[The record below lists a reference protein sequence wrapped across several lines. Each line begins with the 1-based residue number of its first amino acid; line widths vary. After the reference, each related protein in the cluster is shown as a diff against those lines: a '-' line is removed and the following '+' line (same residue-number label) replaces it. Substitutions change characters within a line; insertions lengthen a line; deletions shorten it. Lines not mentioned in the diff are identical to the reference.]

1 MAHSASDA
9 AIVRSTIDLARNL
22 GLLVTAEGVET
33 EDARERLQGMG
44 CQLLQGYY
52 LCHPLPADRCAR
64 VIRETGIVLPRL
76 VA

>member
-1 MAHSASDA
+1 MAHSSSDA

-44 CQLLQGYY
+44 CQLVQGYH
-52 LCHPLPADRCAR
+52 LCRPLPADRCAR
-64 VIRETGIVLPRL
+64 VIRETAVVRPRL